1 MMGQHAKQNELWVEP
16 VNLARRI
23 PEDHPLRK
31 LQRVLRLDF
40 VREAAVGFYGRN
52 GNVSIDPV
60 SIMKMMLLLF
70 WDNVA
75 SERELM
81 RVIPLRIDYLWFL
94 GYGLEDEVPN
104 HSVLSKARQRWGR
117 EVFERLFAQTVQQ
130 CLEAGLI
137 DGEKLHVDSSLV
149 RADASLNSV
158 VRVTLAKLE
167 PNAEEPSKEEQ
178 GGRGGGS
185 GGGINEKFQSM
196 TDPEATLVRHT
207 AGKALPSYK
216 NHRALDDLAGVITV
230 TQTTTAIV
238 DDGAQLPAVV
248 AAHQETLG
256 EGLRAVI
263 ADSKYGTAANFL
275 LFAAQ
280 GIRSHMADLRSR
292 QHNHRLKEIYPAE
305 HFAYDQVSDTFRCP
319 AGRKLWRHHFHHQR
333 GYYEYRTRS
342 GVCARCRLAHLCT
355 RSKAGRTLNRYPQQ
369 ELLDRARRQSRGPS
383 ARRDRQRRQWMQ
395 ERNFGEAATEHG
407 FKRARWRG
415 LVQQTIQDQIIA
427 ALQNLKILIRNLG
440 VDTVRHLLGFIHLL
454 ANLHAIFPPVI
465 RLSRAAFK
473 YHP

>member
-1 MMGQHAKQNELWVEP
+1 MGQHAKQNELWAEP

-23 PEDHPLRK
+23 AEDHPLRK
-31 LQRVLRLDF
+31 LQQVLRLDF
-40 VREAAVGFYGRN
+40 VREAVVGFYGRN
-52 GNVSIDPV
+52 GNVSVDPV
-60 SIMKMMLLLF
+60 IIMKMMLLLF

-75 SERELM
+75 SERELL
-81 RVIPLRIDYLWFL
+81 RIIPLRIDYLWFL
-94 GYGLEDEVPN
+94 GYGLEDEVPH
-104 HSVLSKARQRWGR
+104 HSVLSKARQRWGQ
-117 EVFERLFAQTVQQ
+117 EVFEQLFAKTVRQ

-167 PNAEEPSKEEQ
+167 EGAQEQQKEEDR
-178 GGRGGGS
+178 GGPGGGS
-185 GGGINEKFQSM
+185 GGGTNEKFQST
-196 TDPEATLVRHT
+196 TDPEATLVRHS

-248 AAHQETLG
+248 AAHQEALG
-256 EGLRAVI
+256 EDLRAVI

-275 LFAAQ
+275 WLAAQ

-305 HFAYDQVSDTFRCP
+305 RFVYDKASDTFRCP

-333 GYYEYRTRS
+333 GYHEYRTRT

-383 ARRDRQRRQWMQ
+383 ARWDRQRRQWMQ

-415 LVQQTIQDQIIA
+415 LKKQTIQDQIIA

-440 VDTVRHLLGFIHLL
+440 EDTFRHLLHLIHLV

-465 RLSRAAFK
+465 RLNCAAL
-473 YHP
+473 